1 MRSLASLLFLI
12 IIIFPIFIFYNKKLE
27 NIKPPKLIKY
37 RPIDTNIID
46 MQFDTYK
53 IKKESI
59 KNIRKYET
67 SREQRDRIALERRLT
82 NNNSNSLSSIVE
94 PSSNIVVG

>member
-12 IIIFPIFIFYNKKLE
+12 IIMFPIFIFYNKKLE

-59 KNIRKYET
+59 KIYVNMKQVVNNET
-67 SREQRDRIALERRLT
+67 VLL
-82 NNNSNSLSSIVE
+82 
-94 PSSNIVVG
+94 

>member
-1 MRSLASLLFLI
+1 
-12 IIIFPIFIFYNKKLE
+12 
-27 NIKPPKLIKY
+27 
-37 RPIDTNIID
+37 
-46 MQFDTYK
+46 MQFENYK

-67 SREQRDRIALERRLT
+67 SREQRNRIALERRVDYLIDKC
-82 NNNSNSLSSIVE
+82 SSSIVE

>member
-12 IIIFPIFIFYNKKLE
+12 IIMFPIFIFYNKKLE

-67 SREQRDRIALERRLT
+67 SREQRDRIALERRHAYLDKR
-82 NNNSNSLSSIVE
+82 SSSIVE

>member
-1 MRSLASLLFLI
+1 ML
-12 IIIFPIFIFYNKKLE
+12 PIFIFYNKKLD
-27 NIKPPKLIKY
+27 NIKPYKRIKY
-37 RPIDTNIID
+37 RPIDTDIID

-53 IKKESI
+53 IKNESI

-82 NNNSNSLSSIVE
+82 NNNSNSSIVE
-94 PSSNIVVG
+94 PNSNIVVG

>member
-12 IIIFPIFIFYNKKLE
+12 IIMLPIFIFYNKKLD
-27 NIKPPKLIKY
+27 NIKPYKRIKY
-37 RPIDTNIID
+37 RPIDTDIID
-46 MQFDTYK
+46 LQFENYK

-67 SREQRDRIALERRLT
+67 SREQRERIALERRVAYLLDKC
-82 NNNSNSLSSIVE
+82 SSSIVE